1 MHTAIKRTLALA
13 LVACATH
20 ATAQVT
26 FFENDN
32 FQGRTFTADRPVGDF
47 ERFGFN
53 DRASSVLVEG
63 GRWEACEDVRFGGR
77 CVVLRPGHYP
87 SLSAMRLAER
97 ITSVRPLERD
107 ARVDESRYAPS
118 GATSQVVFYERDNFE
133 GRSLTLNGAQED
145 LRRSA
150 FNDRA
155 SSMMVFGERWEVC
168 EETRYSGRCVVFP
181 PGRYPS
187 LGAMGLGNRVT
198 SVRSLERLAVAEL
211 PRALPPPVP
220 SKLVI
225 YEREN
230 FEGRSMGAEQSIE
243 NLNDSGFNNRV
254 SSVVVVGDR
263 WEACTD
269 SGYRGRCV
277 FLVPGRYPSLNEMGM
292 NNSISSLRMAPDP
305 AYAMRQAPATAPW
318 PAYDSRRRADERLFE
333 TPVTS
338 VRAVYAVAEQRCWIE
353 HGPATP
359 GRGANVGGGVVGA
372 LIGGILGHQVGG
384 GSGRDLATVGGAI
397 AGAVVGANVGRG
409 NSGASTQG
417 PEVQRCSNSNAQA
430 APLYWDVVYSFRGQ
444 EHQVQMSA
452 QPGPTLIVNGQGEP
466 RT

>member
-20 ATAQVT
+20 AAAQVT

-32 FQGRTFTADRPVGDF
+32 FQGRSFTADRPVGDL

-53 DRASSVLVEG
+53 DRASSAFVEG
-63 GRWEACEDVRFGGR
+63 GRWEACEDVRYGGR
-77 CVVLRPGHYP
+77 CVVLRPGQYP
-87 SLSAMRLAER
+87 SLSAMRLVER
-97 ITSVRPLERD
+97 ITSARQLDRD
-107 ARVDESRYAPS
+107 ARVDESRYAPV
-118 GATSQVVFYERDNFE
+118 GATSQVVFYERENFE

-155 SSMMVFGERWEVC
+155 SSMMVFGERWEIC
-168 EETRYSGRCVVFP
+168 DETRYNGRCVVFP

-198 SVRSLERLAVAEL
+198 SARSLERLAMAEL
-211 PRALPPPVP
+211 PRSLPPPVP
-220 SKLVI
+220 SRILI

-230 FEGRSMGAEQSIE
+230 FEGRTMAAEQSIE

-269 SGYRGRCV
+269 SGFRGRCV
-277 FLVPGRYPSLNEMGM
+277 FLAPGRYPSLSALGL
-292 NNSISSLRMAPDP
+292 NNSISSFRTAPDP
-305 AYAMRQAPATAPW
+305 ALAEQVQDY
-318 PAYDSRRRADERLFE
+318 RRRGDERLFE
-333 TPVTS
+333 TPVSS
-338 VRAVYAVAEQRCWIE
+338 VRAVYGQAEQRCWIE
-353 HGPATP
+353 HDQTAPR
-359 GRGANVGGGVVGA
+359 RGASIGGGAVGA

-384 GSGRDLATVGGAI
+384 GSGKDIATVGGAI

-409 NSGASTQG
+409 SGSNPG
-417 PEVQRCSNSNAQA
+417 PDVQRCTTSATQA
-430 APLYWDVVYSFRGQ
+430 APAYWDVVYVFRGL
-444 EHQVQMSA
+444 EHRVQMSV
-452 QPGPTLIVNGQGEP
+452 QPGATILVNSQGEP
-466 RT
+466 RA